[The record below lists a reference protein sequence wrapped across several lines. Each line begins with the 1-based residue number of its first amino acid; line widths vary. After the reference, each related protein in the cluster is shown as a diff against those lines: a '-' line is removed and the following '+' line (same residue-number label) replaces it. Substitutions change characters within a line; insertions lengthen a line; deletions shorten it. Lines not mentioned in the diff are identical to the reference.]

1 MPITTTIARHYFWRQ
16 VITAVVCVVL
26 AVWGAYDLWVKIPY
40 KRWTNDLHDAR
51 DRLLAKKE
59 AGTIDFAA
67 AEAADVDPL
76 RSRFLKDRVVVRDGA
91 TESQLLEA
99 LDVLTKDI
107 ERTAEPAVYDEFV
120 QWLFISCILGVPY
133 CVWRIAAIRGN
144 TYTLDES
151 GSLTL
156 PGGDTWARDDIASID
171 MSRWMAK
178 SIAHVVHRDGRREK
192 LDAYLRARLEVIIG
206 HIAHRLEPGQWN
218 PDGTQVKG
226 SSRSGDDSA
235 AAAFGAGSDPD
246 RSADSDHAEPPARP
260 S

>member
-26 AVWGAYDLWVKIPY
+26 TVWGAYDLWVKIPY

-67 AEAADVDPL
+67 AEDADVDPL

-91 TESQLLEA
+91 TESQLLDA
-99 LDVLTKDI
+99 LDILTKDI
-107 ERTAEPAVYDEFV
+107 EKTAQPAAYDEFV

-133 CVWRIAAIRGN
+133 CVWRIAAIRGK
-144 TYTLDES
+144 TYALDES
-151 GSLTL
+151 GALTL
-156 PGGDTWARDDIASID
+156 PGGETWARDDIASID

-178 SIAHVVHRDGRREK
+178 SIAHVAHRDGRREK
-192 LDAYLRARLEVIIG
+192 LDAYLRARLELIIG
-206 HIAHRLEPGQWN
+206 HIAHRFEPDQWN

-235 AAAFGAGSDPD
+235 ATPADDGPDPGD
-246 RSADSDHAEPPARP
+246 SAHSGDA
-260 S
+260 